1 MTRRRIIL
9 AIVVIVG
16 LAVLVTLLSIGKE
29 TKDPRLGVGL
39 VPDRIAKS
47 EFWVKV
53 YVTNQ
58 SSQVVTFPPGG
69 PYFLILPGAVSDYG
83 SKDTNSPFYNPK
95 GLQNLHSIWSDSNG
109 TALSL
114 SGIIQVQPGG
124 VITAT
129 FFLPRTAKATHLEF
143 EYSWPG
149 NRMVK
154 FLQPLV
160 RRLVP
165 LVRGSDK
172 WIWLGRNGFL
182 DGQYHRL
189 YSTPWVTNTL
199 PVESPGF
206 GK

>member
-9 AIVVIVG
+9 AIVVILG
-16 LAVLVTLLSIGKE
+16 LAVLVTLFSMGKE
-29 TKDPRLGVGL
+29 TKEPRLGVGL
-39 VPDRIAKS
+39 IPDRIAKS

-58 SSQVVTFPPGG
+58 SSQVVTFPSGG
-69 PYFLILPGAVSDYG
+69 PYFLILPGAVSD
-83 SKDTNSPFYNPK
+83 SASEDTNSSFYNPK
-95 GLQNLHSIWSDSNG
+95 GLQNLHSIWTDSNG
-109 TALSL
+109 THLSL
-114 SGIIQVQPGG
+114 TRGIQVLPGE
-124 VITAT
+124 VITST
-129 FFLPRTAKATHLEF
+129 FFLPKTAKATHLEA

-149 NRMVK
+149 NRMVR

-160 RRLVP
+160 RRLP

-172 WIWLGRNGFL
+172 WFWLRRNGFL

-199 PVESPGF
+199 PMGSPGF